1 MAKAKKP
8 AVPSPEK
15 ALASAGKKSP
25 ATSEKG
31 AKPKKTTVR
40 KKSAETITDIMPTPA
55 TAGLFPIIGIG
66 ASAGG
71 LEALEEFLKSVPAD
85 TGMAFVVIQ
94 HLDPTHKGM
103 MPELLQ
109 RSTSMGVFQAKNR
122 MKVQPNRVYV
132 IPPNKDLSIL
142 HGILHLLDPVAR
154 RGLHL
159 PIDFFFRSLAEDRR
173 ESSIGVILSG
183 MGSDGTLGLRAI
195 KEKAGLVVVEEPG
208 SAKFGSMP
216 KSAIDAGLADII
228 ATPQEMPERIIEFMR
243 HTPHVRAAHLAE
255 RDVQKGGL
263 EQIFVLLRARTGH
276 DFSQYKKSTIYR
288 RVERR
293 MGLHQL
299 KKIATYVHYLRE
311 NPQEAELLFKELLIG
326 VTSFFRDPAAWEYL
340 KQTVLPEL
348 LAANKNGKP
357 IRAWVVGCSTGEEAY
372 SLAMVYREV
381 SEKIKPKDRV
391 PLQIFGTDLDADAVD
406 IARQGFYPANI
417 AVDVSAER
425 LKRFFV
431 EDETGYRVGKDIRE
445 MVVFAPQNVIMD
457 PPFTKLEILCCRN
470 LLIYLGNEL
479 QKRLIPLF
487 HYCLNPG
494 GILFLGSAETIGGYA
509 SMFTPLDAKSRVYRR
524 TVQPVRATEVEF
536 PSRSQPAHAVK
547 EDTTEPAVSVPNIQQ
562 LMDKLLLQRFTPAAV
577 LINGEG
583 NIVYISGLTGKY
595 LEPAAGKAN
604 WNIYVMAR
612 EGLRQELALLLPKAL
627 RDKKTLTQ
635 SGIRVKTNG
644 AWQMINL
651 RVHVIEQPE
660 ALAGMALIAFDDVA
674 KPEPLPPLPSS
685 PSSSHGRTAQ
695 LEQALKK
702 AREEIRSFREEMQT
716 QQEELKSANEELQS
730 TNEELQSTNEELQ
743 STNEELTTSKE
754 ELQSLNEEL
763 QTVNIELQSKVD
775 DLSTV
780 NNDMK
785 NLLNSTDI
793 ATVFLDNRLHIRR
806 FTKQAAEI
814 FKLIPG
820 DIGRPLS
827 DIVSVL
833 NYPGLQEDA
842 DEVLRSL
849 AFSEKEIATCDE
861 RWFRVKIMPYRT
873 LENMIDGVVITF
885 TDITIHKNLESKL
898 RKSLAKAEG
907 TP

>member
-8 AVPSPEK
+8 AVGSPQKPS
-15 ALASAGKKSP
+15 ASAAKKSGGS
-25 ATSEKG
+25 AKSG
-31 AKPKKTTVR
+31 AKAKKTAGR
-40 KKSAETITDIMPTPA
+40 KKSAEAITEPVPKLSA
-55 TAGLFPIIGIG
+55 AASFPIVGIG

-71 LEALEEFLKSVPAD
+71 LEALEELLKSLPAD
-85 TGMAFVVIQ
+85 SGMAFIVIQ
-94 HLDPTHKGM
+94 HLDPSHKGM

-109 RSTSMGVFQAKNR
+109 RATPMQVTQAKNR
-122 MKVQPNRVYV
+122 MKVMPNCIYV

-142 HGILHLLDPVAR
+142 HGRLQLLEPVAT

-159 PIDFFFRSLAEDRR
+159 PIDFFFRALAEDRR
-173 ESSIGVILSG
+173 ERSIGVILSG

-195 KEKAGLVVVEEPG
+195 KEKAGLVVVQDPG
-208 SAKFGSMP
+208 SAKFDSMP

-228 ATPQEMPERIIEFMR
+228 ATPQEIPGHIIDFMR
-243 HTPHVRAAHLAE
+243 HAPHVRAAYMAE
-255 RDVQKGGL
+255 RDIQKGAL
-263 EQIFVLLRARTGH
+263 EQIFILLRARTGH
-276 DFSQYKKSTIYR
+276 DFSQYKKSTVYR
-288 RVERR
+288 RIERR

-299 KKIATYVHYLRE
+299 KKIAAYVRYLRE

-326 VTSFFRDPAAWEYL
+326 VTSFFRDPDAWQHL
-340 KQTVLPEL
+340 KDNVLPEL

-357 IRAWVVGCSTGEEAY
+357 MRAWVVGCSTGEEAY
-372 SLAMVYREV
+372 SLAMLFREAV
-381 SEKIKPKDRV
+381 EQIGPRARAT
-391 PLQIFGTDLDADAVD
+391 LQIFGTDLDADAIE

-417 AVDVSAER
+417 AADVSAER

-431 EDETGYRVGKDIRE
+431 EDGTGYRVGKEIRE

-470 LLIYLGNEL
+470 LLIYLSNEL
-479 QKRLIPLF
+479 QKRLLPLF

-494 GILFLGSAETIGGYA
+494 GVLFLGSAETIGGFTG
-509 SMFTPLDAKSRVYRR
+509 MFRVLDSKSRLYRR
-524 TVQPVRATEVEF
+524 TVQPVHPTEVEF
-536 PSRSQPAHAVK
+536 PSRTQPVHAATV
-547 EDTTEPAVSVPNIQQ
+547 DVREPAVPVPNLQE
-562 LMDKLLLQRFTPAAV
+562 LTDNLLLQRFTPAAV
-577 LINGEG
+577 LVNGEG
-583 NIVYISGLTGKY
+583 DILYISGLTGKY

-612 EGLRQELALLLPKAL
+612 EGLRQELALLLPMAL
-627 RDKKTLTQ
+627 RDKKTLSQ

-644 AWQMINL
+644 SWQMIRL
-651 RVHVIEQPE
+651 RVHPIERPE
-660 ALAGMALIAFDDVA
+660 ALAGTALIAFDDL
-674 KPEPLPPLPSS
+674 KMPEPEPPAPASR
-685 PSSSHGRTAQ
+685 SSSGGRSAQ
-695 LEQALKK
+695 LEQSLKK

-730 TNEELQSTNEELQ
+730 TNEELQSTNEEL
-743 STNEELTTSKE
+743 TTSKE

-763 QTVNIELQSKVD
+763 QTVNAELQSKVD
-775 DLSTV
+775 DLSSV

-793 ATVFLDNRLHIRR
+793 ATIFLDNRLHVRR

-814 FKLIPG
+814 FKLLPG
-820 DIGRPLS
+820 DVGRPLS

-833 NYPGLQEDA
+833 DYPSMQEDA

-849 AFSEKEIATCDE
+849 AFSEKQVSASDG
-861 RWFRVKIMPYRT
+861 RWLRVKIMPYRT
-873 LENMIDGVVITF
+873 LENVIDGVVITF
-885 TDITIHKNLESKL
+885 TDITHHKNLEDEL
-898 RKSLAKAEG
+898 RKALTKARS